1 VYKIAKERA
10 LRLTMIKAK
19 REAGQR
25 PLMLYQSMTRTL
37 RQPVIAKLRDS
48 LVSQWKDKAFQE
60 LSQKIINKKM
70 LALQGIG

>member
-48 LVSQWKDKAFQE
+48 LVSQWKDKAF
-60 LSQKIINKKM
+60 
-70 LALQGIG
+70 